1 MTDKEKFENIC
12 DLTTEIV
19 GLQKDDLKSEKRKQ
33 ELVYSRMI
41 ASFIGINNI
50 GIHPDII
57 ADVIKKDRTSVL
69 YYYKMHKHNYSA
81 LKKYRD
87 AFNKVYAAFDKSEN
101 IKFVF
106 DNRDD
111 LCKCLID
118 AGVKIATKNKQVK
131 LKIKSGKAEYT
142 LPTTYLQMDYN
153 SKIIKEALKEY
164 DYTEDIITL

>member
-1 MTDKEKFENIC
+1 MTDREKFETLC
-12 DLTTEIV
+12 DLTTKTV
-19 GLQKDDLKSEKRKQ
+19 GLQQGALKLEKRKQ

-41 ASFIGINNI
+41 ASFIGIKNI
-50 GIHPDII
+50 KIHPDTI
-57 ADVIKKDRTSVL
+57 ADVIKKDRTSIL
-69 YYYKMHKHNYSA
+69 YYYKMHKHNYSSI
-81 LKKYRD
+81 KKYRD

-118 AGVKIATKNKQVK
+118 AGVKISSNPDVK
-131 LKIKSGKAEYT
+131 LKIKSGKAEYK

-153 SKIIKEALKEY
+153 SEIIKKALKEY